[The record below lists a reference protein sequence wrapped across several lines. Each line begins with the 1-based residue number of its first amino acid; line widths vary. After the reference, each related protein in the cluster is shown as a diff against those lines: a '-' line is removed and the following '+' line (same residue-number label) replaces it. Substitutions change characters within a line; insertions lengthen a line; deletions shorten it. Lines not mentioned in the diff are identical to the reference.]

1 MVGRTRRSYVIGN
14 LPIYYGKMRV
24 FWKKWSFFAKMR
36 FSTVKNSVFLG
47 FLIIVLKMSSFW
59 PKTKKNTFFCVFP
72 KVHFFVL
79 FQNILKT
86 RFSQNRPFT
95 RENGGIS
102 CFWIAPLQGAK
113 MCTICAHS
121 RACKIG
127 LCYSIVSRCIL
138 LPTLFSA
145 HTWKK
150 RVHQN
155 PSRNDVFD
163 PFF

>member
-1 MVGRTRRSYVIGN
+1 
-14 LPIYYGKMRV
+14 
-24 FWKKWSFFAKMR
+24 
-36 FSTVKNSVFLG
+36 
-47 FLIIVLKMSSFW
+47 
-59 PKTKKNTFFCVFP
+59 
-72 KVHFFVL
+72 VHFFVL

-145 HTWKK
+145 HT
-150 RVHQN
+150 
-155 PSRNDVFD
+155 
-163 PFF
+163 